1 MSHQQTKEQLKLLL
15 YDELDEK
22 ERLQMEEH
30 LKTCRECQGEFEKLK
45 ELHAVL
51 GRKRFLE
58 PPEQLLTGARL
69 DLQRALDKEQS
80 FWQRHTRVP
89 WPSPLRLA
97 LASSAGVV
105 AGVFIGYL
113 IFALTSGQGTI
124 EPAGPINPY
133 LQSDLQITNLRFL
146 DSDLTDGKVDL
157 FFDVVRPVHMS
168 GEIYDEPV
176 QRVLAHAL
184 RSEQNPGVRL
194 KAVKMIGGYLPQ
206 VADQE
211 VKKALIEV
219 LKFDENPGVR
229 KRALDVLLN
238 VPFDEDIKDAFLH
251 VLLHDETSG
260 LRISAIDSL
269 EQLRWEPHG
278 LDSET
283 LIVLEQKVRLED
295 NDYIRNRAESV
306 LKGVQLQ

>member
-45 ELHAVL
+45 ELHDVL

-58 PPEQLLTGARL
+58 PPEQLLTEARL

-80 FWQRHTRVP
+80 FWQRHIRVP

-97 LASSAGVV
+97 LTSAAGVV
-105 AGVFIGYL
+105 VGLFIGYL
-113 IFALTSGQGTI
+113 IFPLTSGQGTI

-157 FFDVVRPVHMS
+157 LFDVVRPVHMI
-168 GEIYDEPV
+168 GEVHDEPV
-176 QRVLAHAL
+176 RRVLAHAL
-184 RSEQNPGVRL
+184 SSEQNPGVRL
-194 KAVKMIGGYLPQ
+194 KAVRMIGAYLPQ

-211 VKKALIEV
+211 VKRALIEV

-260 LRISAIDSL
+260 LRISAIDNL
-269 EQLRWEPHG
+269 EQLHWERHG
-278 LDSET
+278 PDSEA
-283 LIVLEQKVRLED
+283 LIVLEQKTRLDD
-295 NDYIRNRAESV
+295 NDYIRSRAESV
-306 LKGVQLQ
+306 LKGVQL